1 MFETVPLSTPQKI
14 GIIVYGLT
22 VGVCTA
28 LGTSAALCLLGTAI
42 TEFAQSTGW
51 INLGENQPWL
61 PVMGLTYGLLL
72 GIILGVIV
80 CRKVIRS
87 RLRRRPTQ

>member
-1 MFETVPLSTPQKI
+1 MWSLPLSTPQKV
-14 GIIVYGLT
+14 GIVVYGLT
-22 VGVCTA
+22 VGACVA
-28 LGTSAALCLLGTAI
+28 AGTSAALCLLGTAI

-72 GIILGVIV
+72 GIILGAIV
-80 CRKVIRS
+80 CRKVIKS
-87 RLRRRPTQ
+87 RLRGTPTH